1 MATLGRPRGFDRTV
15 ALDGALR
22 AFWEQGFE
30 STSIADLTRRLGI
43 APPSLYAAFGDKRAL
58 FLEVL
63 DRYYGRFAEF
73 LDQTLAVPGARRDAI
88 AAMLLGIARFY
99 STPGLPRGCMVNTV
113 AVPAGEPV
121 LLARLAELRSSV
133 QERLR
138 REARAAADAGEL
150 PRDLEPDVLAAVIW
164 TTVLGMSLRSRD
176 GADRAELESTARSI
190 MAIWPPVPMS

>member
-1 MATLGRPRGFDRTV
+1 MAALGRPRGFDRTV
-15 ALDGALR
+15 ALDGALQ

-30 STSIADLTRRLGI
+30 STSIVDLTRRLGI

-63 DRYYGRFAEF
+63 DLYYGRFVQF

-113 AVPAGEPV
+113 GVPTGEPV

-138 REARAAADAGEL
+138 RE
-150 PRDLEPDVLAAVIW
+150 
-164 TTVLGMSLRSRD
+164 THTVLGMSLRSRD
-176 GADRAELESTARSI
+176 GADRDELESTARSI
-190 MAIWPPVPMS
+190 MTIWPPVR

>member
-15 ALDGALR
+15 ALDGALQ

-63 DRYYGRFAEF
+63 DLYYNRFVEF
-73 LDQTLAVPGARRDAI
+73 LDQTLTVPGSRRDAI

-113 AVPAGEPV
+113 TVPAAEPV
-121 LLARLAELRSSV
+121 LLARLAALRSAV

-138 REARAAADAGEL
+138 REMRAAADAGEL
-150 PRDLEPDVLAAVIW
+150 PRDMEPEALAAVIW

-176 GADRAELESTARSI
+176 GADRDELESTARSI
-190 MAIWPPVPMS
+190 MRIWPAR

>member
-15 ALDGALR
+15 ALDGALQ

-30 STSIADLTRRLGI
+30 STSIVDLTRRLGI

-63 DRYYGRFAEF
+63 DLYYGRFVEF

-113 AVPAGEPV
+113 GVPTGEPV

-138 REARAAADAGEL
+138 RETRAAADAGEL
-150 PRDLEPDVLAAVIW
+150 PRDLEPDALAAVIW

-176 GADRAELESTARSI
+176 GADRDELESTARSI
-190 MAIWPPVPMS
+190 MTIWPPVR